1 MRDPAQNLLMAYDA
15 DRVGEGPMQTHT
27 TYGDGLP
34 SGFDGGGGADGGAV
48 GGGGPK
54 VVVLPGSERR
64 TLLVVPKVGPTPER
78 FPRRPG
84 AARKRPL
91 A

>member
-1 MRDPAQNLLMAYDA
+1 VALEWCLPLVREGGRVILLA
-15 DRVGEGPMQTHT
+15 
-27 TYGDGLP
+27 
-34 SGFDGGGGADGGAV
+34 GAVDVEQAAAVAAAV
-48 GGGGPK
+48 GGGGPE